1 MPESPTPPPSP
12 RRPAR
17 NRLLRAGW
25 GVGLAGLA
33 VAVTTACQPGQS
45 TAGAGADRPGAGAGT
60 ATSGAAL
67 DAAAAGPT
75 SAARPVNQ
83 DAAAGANAGASTG
96 AGTTPTSEAAEL
108 FTACM
113 RTHGQPHFPG
123 ITITANGSVQ
133 LDSGVGAVDL
143 RSAAYRAALD
153 ACRHLLPKDTN
164 PPPTPDPPPRPL
176 PSPPATPSPTP
187 PGPPAPSARPSPPAP
202 WSPPPPPPSAP
213 TSRPAP
219 PKPTPPTAPAPR
231 TPPTAPSA
239 PI

>member
-1 MPESPTPPPSP
+1 MPKSPTPPPSP
-12 RRPAR
+12 FRRTG

-45 TAGAGADRPGAGAGT
+45 TAGAGADRPGAGT

-67 DAAAAGPT
+67 NAAAAGPT
-75 SAARPVNQ
+75 SAARHVNQ
-83 DAAAGANAGASTG
+83 DAAAGASTG
-96 AGTTPTSEAAEL
+96 SGTTTPSQAAEL

-133 LDSGVGAVDL
+133 LDSGAGAVDL

-187 PGPPAPSARPSPPAP
+187 PGPPAPSTRPSPPAP
-202 WSPPPPPPSAP
+202 WSSPPPPPPSAP
-213 TSRPAP
+213 TSRPTP
-219 PKPTPPTAPAPR
+219 PKPTPPTLP
-231 TPPTAPSA
+231 TPLTAPSA

>member
-1 MPESPTPPPSP
+1 MPKPPTPPPPP
-12 RRPAR
+12 RRPAG

-25 GVGLAGLA
+25 GLGLAGLA

-45 TAGAGADRPGAGAGT
+45 TAGADRPGARDT
-60 ATSGAAL
+60 ATSAAG
-67 DAAAAGPT
+67 DAAAGPA
-75 SAARPVNQ
+75 SQARPVNQ
-83 DAAAGANAGASTG
+83 DAAAGANAGAN
-96 AGTTPTSEAAEL
+96 AGSGSTTPSQAAEL

-133 LDSGVGAVDL
+133 LVSGDGAVDL

-153 ACRHLLPKDTN
+153 ACRHLLPKNTN

-187 PGPPAPSARPSPPAP
+187 PGPPVPSTRPSPPVP
-202 WSPPPPPPSAP
+202 WSSPPPPSAP
-213 TSRPAP
+213 ASRPAP
-219 PKPTPPTAPAPR
+219 PKPTPPT
-231 TPPTAPSA
+231 PPTEPTEPSA